1 MFHELFHVHIRERT
15 PSPALETMSDSQY
28 AAAETLTRRGME
40 ESIRLLD
47 EQLARVSQRCE
58 REATGRREAE
68 RQCAT
73 LSAELESVRNE
84 LAHTTQ
90 ERNVEDSE
98 RAYRER
104 DRYDTMRKLE
114 GALADRAAFEASGAE
129 LKSEV
134 EVMAQRLEAEGR
146 ARAAL
151 QESFALV
158 ERELAEA
165 RERTAQHR
173 QQSLDL
179 QDTQRSLETQLRDA
193 LRATA
198 DKTSEA
204 TELSTAL
211 RDANSELELVQRRH
225 AAEAEARQG
234 LQAAEQLRVEELN
247 EAHRAA
253 QLQARM
259 VAELQQAEVEL
270 SASLQSTRA
279 QLQQALAERAEVE
292 REHRR
297 LASMTDRA
305 AGRVAEVER
314 AKAEALAA
322 VQRVTEEARELRAAL
337 ETLSARE
344 RVGEAQRAELAST
357 NEMLRS
363 RLDAEVR
370 ARASLED
377 ALRAVRG
384 AAASRSSFA
393 PQPQPPQPPQP
404 PRPSPAPPPST
415 MSYELAPSPATFL
428 PPPPAYRGAPT
439 ASAAAR
445 ALAGELQTMH
455 RSSAVVGKSAIGGV
469 GGGWTGYGHGTIYG
483 ATGYGATSHD
493 EGGTFADSG
502 FNGGSC
508 RYDRGV
514 AAVEAAAAEA
524 AESEGAAMLSRIKE
538 EMKLNPRTSS
548 FDPQLRAVREA
559 LAAETSAAPPPRP
572 VPADSPLETRKQQ
585 LSDELKKLKARL
597 QPMGPPPSRPAR
609 GAAAD
614 APSAENGLPP
624 QPVFSCDPTCSPVVR
639 GGAGST
645 YAATPATQLGPP
657 PSKAQQA
664 CVPSLPSERIRALAG
679 TLATEE
685 LPMSPG
691 HRSAALNGLELSQ
704 RQLEDKLAA
713 LKRKLEAES

>member
-1 MFHELFHVHIRERT
+1 MT
-15 PSPALETMSDSQY
+15 DSQY

-73 LSAELESVRNE
+73 LSAELESVRTE
-84 LAHTTQ
+84 LAHATQ

-259 VAELQQAEVEL
+259 VADLQQAEVEL

-297 LASMTDRA
+297 LASITDRA

-322 VQRVTEEARELRAAL
+322 GQRATEEARELRAAL
-337 ETLSARE
+337 EALSARE
-344 RVGEAQRAELAST
+344 RVGEAQRTELAST

-363 RLDAEVR
+363 RLDAEGTCVSRGCAARRAGRRCHVTLVVR
-370 ARASLED
+370 A
-377 ALRAVRG
+377 
-384 AAASRSSFA
+384 AAAA
-393 PQPQPPQPPQP
+393 
-404 PRPSPAPPPST
+404 A
-415 MSYELAPSPATFL
+415 AAAT
-428 PPPPAYRGAPT
+428 AV
-439 ASAAAR
+439 ASAAA
-445 ALAGELQTMH
+445 LDH
-455 RSSAVVGKSAIGGV
+455 
-469 GGGWTGYGHGTIYG
+469 
-483 ATGYGATSHD
+483 
-493 EGGTFADSG
+493 F
-502 FNGGSC
+502 
-508 RYDRGV
+508 
-514 AAVEAAAAEA
+514 
-524 AESEGAAMLSRIKE
+524 
-538 EMKLNPRTSS
+538 
-548 FDPQLRAVREA
+548 LRAVREA
-559 LAAETSAAPPPRP
+559 LAAETSAAPPRP

-585 LSDELKKLKARL
+585 LSEELKKLKARL

-609 GAAAD
+609 GAAAAATP
-614 APSAENGLPP
+614 APPVEGADNGLPA

-657 PSKAQQA
+657 PSKAPQA
-664 CVPSLPSERIRALAG
+664 YVPSLPSERIRALAG
-679 TLATEE
+679 TPTAEE

-691 HRSAALNGLELSQ
+691 HRSAALSGLELSQ

>member
-1 MFHELFHVHIRERT
+1 
-15 PSPALETMSDSQY
+15 MSDSQY

-73 LSAELESVRNE
+73 LSAELESVRTE
-84 LAHTTQ
+84 LAHATQ

-297 LASMTDRA
+297 LASITDRA

-322 VQRVTEEARELRAAL
+322 GQRATEEARELRAAL
-337 ETLSARE
+337 EALSARE
-344 RVGEAQRAELAST
+344 RVGEAQRTELAST

-384 AAASRSSFA
+384 AAATSRSSFA
-393 PQPQPPQPPQP
+393 PQPQPPQP

-455 RSSAVVGKSAIGGV
+455 RSSAVGGKSANGGV

-483 ATGYGATSHD
+483 AAGYGATSHD
-493 EGGTFADSG
+493 EGDTFSDSG
-502 FNGGSC
+502 FNGGSTGS

-559 LAAETSAAPPPRP
+559 LAAETSAAPPRP

-585 LSDELKKLKARL
+585 LSEELKKLKARL

-609 GAAAD
+609 GAAAAATP
-614 APSAENGLPP
+614 APPVEGADNGLPA

-657 PSKAQQA
+657 PSKAPQA
-664 CVPSLPSERIRALAG
+664 YVPSLPSERIRALAG
-679 TLATEE
+679 TPTAEE

-691 HRSAALNGLELSQ
+691 HRSAALSGLELSQ